1 MQAQEQETTPLRWSV
16 GDLITVV
23 FHGRCNGDFGTIV
36 KIEKRPG
43 FVAQHT
49 VILANGKEI
58 MLAPIQCK
66 VLA

>member
-1 MQAQEQETTPLRWSV
+1 MQV

-49 VILANGKEI
+49 VILANGAEI
-58 MLAPIQCK
+58 ILTPIQCK